1 MAEYPCNTCSEDCI
15 GGIIYGNC
23 PHYRAWFIA
32 HNYLNAP
39 LATPLRHPTESE
51 MSLSGTLD
59 TGYC

>member
-32 HNYLNAP
+32 SNYLNAP
-39 LATPLRHPTESE
+39 LTASLHHPTESE
-51 MSLSGTLD
+51 MSLSGH
-59 TGYC
+59 